1 MHADS
6 GSSHVLLI
14 VLGGVFSIYFY
25 VLNRLH
31 DRGLKVIEGVVGDDR
46 WF

>member
-14 VLGGVFSIYFY
+14 VLGGVFSIYIY
-25 VLNRLH
+25 ALNRRK
-31 DRGLKVIEGVVGDDR
+31 DRGLKVIEGVVGEDR
-46 WF
+46 WS